1 MILNYVQHISPE
13 GQKFFLGGLRPSAP
27 PGYRP
32 TWGSAMK
39 TSLYRLNTI
48 HHRIKEHKL
57 ELLPMA
63 CYTSSRPIKFV
74 ETGCYISRKF

>member
-1 MILNYVQHISPE
+1 
-13 GQKFFLGGLRPSAP
+13 
-27 PGYRP
+27 
-32 TWGSAMK
+32 MK